1 VVGHFSGSD
10 VHFHA
15 RLKVPVKAK
24 RASMASRKSSPPVS
38 SDATSPIGQSSR
50 RSSTSKTEAEALDRR
65 ASQQR
70 RVQIPSRIQLVEDEQ
85 RRYPPSLTFSS
96 SSNGTDSVVTTP
108 ALGYFSSPEIK
119 KSSIHGT
126 PASSPRDVY
135 FSIEV
140 PRSKSMPPTRAS
152 SPPTMSVSHPHVAV
166 IPTVH
171 KQNTHILP
179 LSLTPE
185 STTPLRI
192 SKRTPTSPSVP
203 QFSPNP
209 SQSVS
214 QPIPSSSLP
223 DASHSTYDE
232 RSKRQSVRMSDV
244 QVGIGLSLL
253 QDLANGMD
261 SDSDEDQRPNFD
273 QQYSPAAGTP
283 DFEAALN
290 RVGHRRDSLGE
301 GTQESTVEGL
311 GYTLSEEDLE
321 ERELAGKG
329 KHAVI
334 VDSQTTSAVTTRRAS
349 PNHSIYSDS
358 NVNASHNTSLP
369 LSASPISP
377 SFSQSS
383 FPTNERR
390 LSLAPSAASTSEW
403 EGASDIYDDYRYS
416 RYSMASKMSRFS
428 SSAGWTGTV
437 PPTPPLPDCNSAG
450 RARTDSSKSSRPDSC
465 ARSMTDS
472 TNTRSNVN
480 SSSISSETKGG
491 SLLSCPPLLSEAS
504 EIEGQKPPGSHR
516 QDDWKRTTIM
526 KERTMSMESAAS
538 VYTQNSCSSAP
549 SQDVIA
555 PGSNPNNHFDTSS
568 TSSNS
573 NRNNGRPTPLLLSQ
587 SDVAKSP
594 LLHTTW
600 DTPLSSAIDGPSTRS
615 SARSESSDLNT
626 PVVRMVGGGVGSPR
640 LTEEGRTKGSSDMMT
655 TGNFGHGV
663 NGVGI
668 ASAMRQRLETER
680 RSLTA
685 SERNSFIQSDGLGHG
700 IVVED
705 DDELPSRI
713 LDNSEST
720 FTTMSPEPMY
730 DEDEEY
736 HSNEAN
742 TGVHGRRSI
751 STVSSPEPDL
761 MLLRTHLAPLTVAN
775 RTPSPTSLEGGSDEV
790 RGAAGVEDEKEEP
803 EEAPSPIV
811 PNTPPLNVSSSTPP
825 PLQASTS
832 SSPSALPRLSSAS
845 TIRTGSP
852 IDLRPPALALSDIR
866 EPGGPLV
873 PGSNQRRSLFLP
885 HPNAPK
891 SLGDVGV
898 SITGLAGPG
907 PGVPMYIAAQQ
918 QGGWARGPGGM
929 MPPASPNVIGVI
941 RMALSVPPGV
951 VIPPG
956 QGPQGPPGQR
966 SPLMIPMRGPTI
978 YGRTETD
985 LTGSLVPVPIFFSI
999 DPPHVTAPHPSSN
1012 PIPTMAPPPQGPP
1025 TSKLAMPSSPT
1036 QAMTKE
1042 QQQSEPQH
1050 PPLRSLSLSTTG
1062 AAAVSASVGNAG
1074 PSAREGDMSPA
1085 EPKAT
1090 RGLIPRP
1097 NFSPKSPGLRPRS
1110 RSLSSFNSTNTGVPQ
1125 RR

>member
-1 VVGHFSGSD
+1 MCCLILGQGYCEGVVGHFSGSD

-24 RASMASRKSSPPVS
+24 RASMASRKSPPPVS
-38 SDATSPIGQSSR
+38 SNATSPIGQSSR
-50 RSSTSKTEAEALDRR
+50 RSSTSKTEPEALDRR

-70 RVQIPSRIQLVEDEQ
+70 RVQIPSRIQLMEDEQ
-85 RRYPPSLTFSS
+85 QRHPPSLTFSS

-126 PASSPRDVY
+126 PASSPRDAH

-152 SPPTMSVSHPHVAV
+152 SPPTMSLSHPHVAV
-166 IPTVH
+166 IPTLH

-203 QFSPNP
+203 QFSSNP

-214 QPIPSSSLP
+214 QPPPSSSLP
-223 DASHSTYDE
+223 DASHSTCDE
-232 RSKRQSVRMSDV
+232 RSKRQSVGMSDV

-261 SDSDEDQRPNFD
+261 SDSDEDQRPNLD
-273 QQYSPAAGTP
+273 QQHSPAAGTP

-290 RVGHRRDSLGE
+290 RVGHRRDSLDE

-334 VDSQTTSAVTTRRAS
+334 VDPQTTSAVTTRRAS
-349 PNHSIYSDS
+349 SNHSIYSNS
-358 NVNASHNTSLP
+358 NANASHNTSLP
-369 LSASPISP
+369 LSASPISS

-383 FPTNERR
+383 NERR

-416 RYSMASKMSRFS
+416 RYSIASKMSRFS
-428 SSAGWTGTV
+428 SSAGWTGSV

-450 RARTDSSKSSRPDSC
+450 RARTDSSKSRPDSC

-472 TNTRSNVN
+472 TNTRSNVH
-480 SSSISSETKGG
+480 SSSMSSEIKGG
-491 SLLSCPPLLSEAS
+491 SLLSCPPLIPEAS
-504 EIEGQKPPGSHR
+504 ETEGQEPQGSQQ
-516 QDDWKRTTIM
+516 QDDLKRRTIV

-549 SQDVIA
+549 SQDA
-555 PGSNPNNHFDTSS
+555 PMSSGSNHNNDFDTSS
-568 TSSNS
+568 ASSNT
-573 NRNNGRPTPLLLSQ
+573 NTNNGRPTPLLLSQ
-587 SDVAKSP
+587 SDLAKSP

-600 DTPLSSAIDGPSTRS
+600 DTPLSSAIDDPSTGF
-615 SARSESSDLNT
+615 SARSESSDLHT
-626 PVVRMVGGGVGSPR
+626 PVVRMVGGGVTGSY
-640 LTEEGRTKGSSDMMT
+640 
-655 TGNFGHGV
+655 GHGV
-663 NGVGI
+663 NGI

-685 SERNSFIQSDGLGHG
+685 SERNSFIQSDGLGQG
-700 IVVED
+700 IVIED

-713 LDNSEST
+713 LDTSEST

-730 DEDEEY
+730 DEDEED
-736 HSNEAN
+736 HSNEDGRSAN

-751 STVSSPEPDL
+751 STGSSPEPDL
-761 MLLRTHLAPLTVAN
+761 MMLRTHLARLTIAN
-775 RTPSPTSLEGGSDEV
+775 RTPSPLEGGSDKV
-790 RGAAGVEDEKEEP
+790 RGSRMAAEVEDEKEEP
-803 EEAPSPIV
+803 EEAPNPIV
-811 PNTPPLNVSSSTPP
+811 INTPPSNVSSTPP
-825 PLQASTS
+825 LPQASTS
-832 SSPSALPRLSSAS
+832 SSPSTLPRLSSAS

-852 IDLRPPALALSDIR
+852 PTDLRPPALALSDIR

-898 SITGLAGPG
+898 SITDLAGPG

-918 QGGWARGPGGM
+918 QGTWARGPGGM
-929 MPPASPNVIGVI
+929 MLPASPNVIGVI
-941 RMALSVPPGV
+941 RMALSAPPRV

-956 QGPQGPPGQR
+956 QGPPGQR
-966 SPLMIPMRGPTI
+966 SPLMRGPTI

-985 LTGSLVPVPIFFSI
+985 LTDSLVPVPIFFSI

-1012 PIPTMAPPPQGPP
+1012 PIPTMAPPLQGPP
-1025 TSKLAMPSSPT
+1025 TSKPAMPSSPT
-1036 QAMTKE
+1036 RAMTKE

-1050 PPLRSLSLSTTG
+1050 LPLRSLSLSTTG
-1062 AAAVSASVGNAG
+1062 AAAVSASVGNVG
-1074 PSAREGDMSPA
+1074 PSAREGDMSLA

-1090 RGLIPRP
+1090 GGLIPRS

-1110 RSLSSFNSTNTGVPQ
+1110 RSLSSFNSANTGVPQ